1 MKLQF
6 QLNKFQV
13 NFLDTIVFFRNN
25 NNQSKQLFV
34 VLRIQIHILLYKKV
48 FILDMFS
55 GVLLNLN

>member
-25 NNQSKQLFV
+25 NNQSKQLFA
-34 VLRIQIHILLYKKV
+34 VLRIQIDTYCYIKK
-48 FILDMFS
+48 FS
-55 GVLLNLN
+55 S